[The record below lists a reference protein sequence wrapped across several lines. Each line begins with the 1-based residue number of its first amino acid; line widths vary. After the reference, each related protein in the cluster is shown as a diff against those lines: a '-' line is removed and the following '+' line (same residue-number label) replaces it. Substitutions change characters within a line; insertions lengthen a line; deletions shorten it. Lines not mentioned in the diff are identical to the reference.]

1 MGWESKTERHW
12 SCAMNWPMIEWY
24 LLFLTNLQQV
34 FQWPEIYHCDETLNI
49 CGGGSHFINV
59 QEHYV
64 REPQTSNHFIVLL
77 TIPSFCGSPWTSS
90 TFGRDGFA
98 LVFWCYVVHLA
109 EIAVGFGWQ
118 FATGT
123 LIGHAFTASH
133 CRVFR
138 HVEIA
143 IVAVPLCFS

>member
-64 REPQTSNHFIVLL
+64 REPQIILSCCVQNPPFVA
-77 TIPSFCGSPWTSS
+77 
-90 TFGRDGFA
+90 A
-98 LVFWCYVVHLA
+98 LEHL
-109 EIAVGFGWQ
+109 
-118 FATGT
+118 
-123 LIGHAFTASH
+123 
-133 CRVFR
+133 
-138 HVEIA
+138 
-143 IVAVPLCFS
+143 VPLVVMALHWSFGATLCISQKLLLGSAGSLQRVPLLVMLSQRLTVGSFVMWK